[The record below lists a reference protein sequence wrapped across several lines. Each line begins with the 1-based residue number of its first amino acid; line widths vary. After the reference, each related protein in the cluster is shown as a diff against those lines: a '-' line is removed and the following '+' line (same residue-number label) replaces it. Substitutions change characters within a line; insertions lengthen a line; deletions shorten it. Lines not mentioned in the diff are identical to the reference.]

1 MLFQNIL
8 DWFSGNAVL
17 KCGSMKGEH
26 LSITDWIWMW
36 LKKENQIISHGK
48 TQVTIDEALLA

>member
-1 MLFQNIL
+1 MGL
-8 DWFSGNAVL
+8 WKV
-17 KCGSMKGEH
+17 EH

-36 LKKENQIISHGK
+36 LKKENQTISHGK